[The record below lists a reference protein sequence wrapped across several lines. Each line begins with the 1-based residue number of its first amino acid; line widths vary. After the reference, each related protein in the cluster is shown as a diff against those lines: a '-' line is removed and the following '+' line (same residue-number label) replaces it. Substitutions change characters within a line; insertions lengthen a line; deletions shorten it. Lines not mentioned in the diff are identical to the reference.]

1 MDLVR
6 AMLDGPK
13 LDSRISIR
21 GFRASFF
28 FVVSLLAAVAVFT
41 LWGDIRTNAQ
51 EDELVSQALG
61 RDVLISRI
69 RVDALNLES
78 AVDAH
83 IRGTSEQER
92 SDADDRMARILEDIS
107 LASQDYTR
115 DLPPGETEVWSQFN
129 NTSHS
134 LAAQVRKAVSYS
146 NRKEAERA
154 RRHLVS
160 EIKPITA
167 ALNRLAEQLSQT
179 NAEVTTKMLRHLQ
192 DLRSRTIYLGSLV
205 AALAVVISLIVAWQ
219 VTGLLR
225 RQESTIQEQ
234 LRELDRRNRELD
246 SFASRVAHDLV
257 SPISPLKGY
266 LTLIRRSNSIAD
278 AQAREMLALA
288 EASAARM
295 ADMIEA
301 LLRFCRAGTPG
312 EPTVSDLDTAVST
325 ILLEV
330 GQTAAKEHVQLER
343 FLEVHVPVSCPSQL
357 LQSIAQNLLS
367 NAVKYSAGRPDPRV
381 TVRVWKEEQTALLE
395 VSDNGRGMSAAS
407 RLALFQPFFRAPEA
421 RGLPGHGLGLA
432 TTKRLVEGHG
442 GSIEVRSELGS
453 GTQVTV
459 RFPLATSPAP
469 PVVESDPD
477 RAPSRPGA
485 PIAANSP

>member
-1 MDLVR
+1 
-6 AMLDGPK
+6 MLDGSK
-13 LDSRISIR
+13 VYSRISIR
-21 GFRASFF
+21 GFQASFL

-41 LWGDIRTNAQ
+41 LWGDIRNNEQ

-78 AVDAH
+78 AVDSH
-83 IRGTSEQER
+83 IRGTTDQQH

-107 LASQDYTR
+107 LASQDYMRELT
-115 DLPPGETEVWSQFN
+115 LGETEVWSQFN
-129 NTSHS
+129 NTSHT
-134 LAAQVRKAVSYS
+134 LAAQVRKAISYS

-167 ALNRLAEQLSQT
+167 KLNRLAEQLSQK
-179 NAEVTTKMLRHLQ
+179 NAEETTKMLRHLQ
-192 DLRSRTIYLGSLV
+192 DLRSRTTYLGALV
-205 AALAVVISLIVAWQ
+205 AALAVAISLLVAWQ

-234 LRELDRRNRELD
+234 LQELDRRNRELD

-266 LTLIRRSNSIAD
+266 LTLIRRSNAIAEP
-278 AQAREMLALA
+278 QVREMLALA

-295 ADMIEA
+295 SDMIGA

-330 GQTAAKEHVQLER
+330 GQTAAKENVLLDRQLEG
-343 FLEVHVPVSCPSQL
+343 HVPVCCPSQL

-367 NAVKYSAGRPDPRV
+367 NAVKYTAGRPEPRV
-381 TVRVWKEEQTALLE
+381 TVQVRKEGAEAVLE
-395 VSDNGRGMSAAS
+395 VIDNGRGMSPAS
-407 RLALFQPFFRAPEA
+407 QLSLFQPFFRAPEA

-432 TTKRLVEGHG
+432 TTKRLIEGHG
-442 GSIEVRSELGS
+442 GTIRVRSELGS

-459 RFPLATSPAP
+459 RFPLAASPAP
-469 PVVESDPD
+469 PVVEGELA
-477 RAPSRPGA
+477 RAPSRSVGT
-485 PIAANSP
+485 IAANSP